1 MKMHPAVTQG
11 KCMYGCVS
19 VCTSVLFCCA
29 SVGLG
34 KLLVQ
39 YGLEYIKQPIINRSL
54 TDELLRALV
63 NFQQKKIKT
72 FSIKNKYTYACI

>member
-1 MKMHPAVTQG
+1 MDKIKRNRMKMHRAVTQG
-11 KCMYGCVS
+11 KCMHECVS
-19 VCTSVLFCCA
+19 MCTTVFCSVCVCV

-39 YGLEYIKQPIINRSL
+39 YGLEYIKQPIITRSL

-63 NFQQKKIKT
+63 NF
-72 FSIKNKYTYACI
+72 